1 MANFHL
7 PSYSLHELSSQFS
20 QMSEPPNRYRIALVG
35 NSCTGKTAILCR
47 LVHAEF
53 NNLPTIGLDF
63 KSYIYQHDQE
73 NITFNILDT
82 PGVHRFKDLIMEPL
96 VLFDGVV
103 LVFDLTNRESF
114 NELTW
119 RLDIIKSRPTPN
131 VSLALA
137 GNKSD
142 LIDSR
147 EISRA
152 EAEEFAQQHNMIYLE
167 TSAETGENIEI
178 LFQRLAQR
186 ILQQTH
192 ESS

>member
-1 MANFHL
+1 
-7 PSYSLHELSSQFS
+7 
-20 QMSEPPNRYRIALVG
+20 MSEPPNRYQIALVG
-35 NSCTGKTAILCR
+35 NSCTGKTAIFCR

-53 NNLPTIGLDF
+53 HDRPTVGLDF

-73 NITFNILDT
+73 NIRLDILDT
-82 PGVHRFKDLIMEPL
+82 PGVHIFKDIIIDIL
-96 VLFDGVV
+96 VHFVGIV

-119 RLDIIKSRPTPN
+119 WLDIIKSRSPPN
-131 VSLALA
+131 ISLALA

-167 TSAETGENIEI
+167 TSAETGENIETI
-178 LFQRLAQR
+178 FQRLAQR
-186 ILQQTH
+186 ILQQPH